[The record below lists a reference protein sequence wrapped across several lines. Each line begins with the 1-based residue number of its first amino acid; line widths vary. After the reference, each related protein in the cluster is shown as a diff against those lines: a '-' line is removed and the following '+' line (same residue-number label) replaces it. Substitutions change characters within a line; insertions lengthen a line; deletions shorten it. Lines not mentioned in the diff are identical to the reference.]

1 MGRAPPWTPGRR
13 EEGGPEKAGI
23 EPRQPGSWWSR
34 CFPAP
39 CSECGLLARGPLSF
53 PSFWAFGQKAGGPGQ
68 HPLGARPGLGSGSEP
83 GSEGG
88 VTRRHH
94 GAATHVTCTGG
105 WPVTPLPPRP
115 SPPTGGSMGQAA
127 SGNRGA
133 GLRPWGPGSRSPHSG
148 WRVGRMD
155 DGKGDVGSGGGAGTG
170 TTVVRC
176 LFSCVLL
183 KVGLSVQRCCSQR
196 PGQMTSPRDD
206 RAKPLE
212 RVAVTRCD
220 REGDLYRSYDGE
232 VAGVV
237 WSLRVPSSVSLRQG
251 GRGALRKHKGP
262 CDHRQSDVATSQE
275 FLGPPGA
282 GRGRK
287 GPRRGSL
294 EGASPAH
301 ASTLVQ

>member
-1 MGRAPPWTPGRR
+1 MADGAIGSAGPWPAGGPVEPGLLVDEQGRGSSEGERPVGRAPPWTPGRR

-155 DGKGDVGSGGGAGTG
+155 DGKGDVGSGGG
-170 TTVVRC
+170 
-176 LFSCVLL
+176 
-183 KVGLSVQRCCSQR
+183 
-196 PGQMTSPRDD
+196 
-206 RAKPLE
+206 
-212 RVAVTRCD
+212 
-220 REGDLYRSYDGE
+220 
-232 VAGVV
+232 
-237 WSLRVPSSVSLRQG
+237 QG
-251 GRGALRKHKGP
+251 R
-262 CDHRQSDVATSQE
+262 
-275 FLGPPGA
+275 
-282 GRGRK
+282 
-287 GPRRGSL
+287 GPRRFAVSSR
-294 EGASPAH
+294 ASF
-301 ASTLVQ
+301 